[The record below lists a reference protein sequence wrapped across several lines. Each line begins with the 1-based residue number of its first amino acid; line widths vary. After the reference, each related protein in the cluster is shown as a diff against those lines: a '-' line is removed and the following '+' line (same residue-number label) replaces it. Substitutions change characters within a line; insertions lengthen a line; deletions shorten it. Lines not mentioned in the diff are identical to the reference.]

1 MPQSSR
7 SWRHGQYGSSAADNG
22 TSTCSLDFTP
32 LPTPPLIFD
41 RTVFCE
47 LPPYPTEQ
55 EALTYLR
62 CLEMKMGTLSG
73 VQLLVATAEPMMA

>member
-1 MPQSSR
+1 M
-7 SWRHGQYGSSAADNG
+7 
-22 TSTCSLDFTP
+22 DFTP

-62 CLEMKMGTLSG
+62 CLEMKMETLSG
-73 VQLLVATAEPMMA
+73 VQLLVATVEPMMA

>member
-1 MPQSSR
+1 M
-7 SWRHGQYGSSAADNG
+7 GSTVLARPITAQAHAV
-22 TSTCSLDFTP
+22 DFKP
-32 LPTPPLIFD
+32 LPTPTLIFD

-73 VQLLVATAEPMMA
+73 VQLPAPPWT